1 MAEYY
6 GQFETDKLI
15 EMYCPGHCGFCVE
28 VGAGDGV
35 RGSNT
40 AHFERNKGWRALC
53 IEPNNE
59 LFETCRKLRPLTLR
73 CACGETERI
82 DTLAVYDIGERKIQ
96 TSCSSL
102 RPDTRL
108 VDQHRRLINNTWD
121 QPVRVFKL
129 DTLLR
134 LAGFPVEINFISID
148 TEGTEL
154 EVLKGLSL
162 DKWKIRLLVVENNF
176 NDTDVEEYLHDFGYV
191 KDARYK
197 INDFYLKEENCE
209 T

>member
-1 MAEYY
+1 
-6 GQFETDKLI
+6 
-15 EMYCPGHCGFCVE
+15 
-28 VGAGDGV
+28 
-35 RGSNT
+35 
-40 AHFERNKGWRALC
+40 
-53 IEPNNE
+53 
-59 LFETCRKLRPLTLR
+59 
-73 CACGETERI
+73 
-82 DTLAVYDIGERKIQ
+82 
-96 TSCSSL
+96 
-102 RPDTRL
+102 
-108 VDQHRRLINNTWD
+108 
-121 QPVRVFKL
+121 VRVFKL
-129 DTLLR
+129 DTLLQ
-134 LAGFPVEINFISID
+134 LAGFPNEIDFISID